1 MSTASDDG
9 DWFTC
14 PVCGEVVRAD
24 ALACPHCGA
33 DDQTGWSDDAEYD
46 DLGLDDQ
53 AFGGP
58 APRPAKQRKPLF
70 GFVAAALVALILLW
84 LLTGVW

>member
-1 MSTASDDG
+1 MAKDDD

-14 PVCGEVVRAD
+14 PVCGEVVQAD

-33 DDQTGWSDDAEYD
+33 DDETGWSEDAEYD
-46 DLGLDDQ
+46 DVGLDDE

-58 APRPAKQRKPLF
+58 APRETRQRKPLF
-70 GFVAAALVALILLW
+70 AWIALALVALILFWFLI
-84 LLTGVW
+84 GVW